1 MPAQMIPER
10 PTPGCHRSEAEL
22 FKVLHEQLPTTC
34 HVFHSVPV
42 AARKSGRHK
51 SSDRTDRE
59 VDFLVV
65 DRNRGGALGIELK
78 SGRLQRDENGY
89 YNQTKGGRVNIES
102 PARQSQIA
110 LYRLRDEILK
120 THLFKNSSLLPEQFG
135 WCVALSSPAVRP
147 TIHLGPDLPRNR
159 VLDAE
164 DLKPKNIT
172 KSIARAFTHCI
183 GRQPPIKKDMLERFT
198 AFIAPTLDLVP
209 NLNARIQRDQQMF
222 HRLATEQKGVFN
234 KLEAIPRLHVQGPA
248 GSGKTLL
255 AMERAHRLTDSG
267 QTVLFLCVNKNLAQ
281 FLRRGLKEVLP
292 ERRFEIR
299 TIAELTRKLLQ
310 ETGQRSPPSF
320 SGFQYAYMQNYWDE
334 EAPGQVETALSQL
347 PDFRVDALV
356 VDEGQDVGKLWWLCL
371 PQLLKKPTDGSLWV
385 FGDQAQNLHDKE
397 PPVIEGIAPYPL
409 TKNFRNTKEIAAY
422 SYQQIEQPLEQDD
435 DKTPRGLK
443 VTEKT
448 AKNRLEM
455 IKKVKESLHQLVI
468 KDAISPDRIIVLT
481 PRSLEWSAVR
491 EKMTFGKIL
500 LTPYRLETTAP
511 AARKPREKRNEW
523 VDVRTESI
531 HRFKGLEQ
539 DVVVLCEIRPDD
551 PYSSDHHLYM
561 ATSRARH
568 VLHVIRY
575 LTKAGSLRPPDAS
588 TPKDLL
594 CHSTTLDT
602 IRRFETIATD
612 AWHASSEI
620 AGLPSG
626 ARTALTDEFRI
637 RATSLFCYG
646 AFASEP
652 NSRFLGRIRGFSDTK
667 TKVIGLS
674 SIAKEGKRL
683 TPRIKETATEVER
696 LISTRKMTKTKTAR
710 TRWTASATRTL
721 VRTAYDTMFNVE
733 TMAAADNYFL
743 ELQNAFRQG
752 LGESLQVAFDH
763 ARETVLK
770 DYCRTHH
777 ANYDDLA
784 EKHPSELPPDF
795 SYRPDA
801 EALFR
806 NIEIPEFLTLFDPT
820 APNTM
825 LDEIH
830 KESLEDPEPI
840 PELLRAFWPS
850 DRDGDIPF

>member
-1 MPAQMIPER
+1 MPAQMIPES
-10 PTPGCHRSEAEL
+10 PTPGCHRSEREL
-22 FKVLHEQLPTTC
+22 FTVLHEQLPTTC

-42 AARKSGRHK
+42 AARKSGSHK

-65 DRNRGGALGIELK
+65 DSKRGGALGIELK

-198 AFIAPTLDLVP
+198 AFIAPTLNLVP

-222 HRLATEQKGVFN
+222 HRLATEQKKVFN

-267 QTVLFLCVNKNLAQ
+267 QTVAFLCVNKNLAE

-292 ERRFEIR
+292 ERRFPIM
-299 TIAELTRKLLQ
+299 TIAELTRDLIKLTDQ
-310 ETGQRSPPSF
+310 QFPPPISHYDYTYW
-320 SGFQYAYMQNYWDE
+320 QKYWDE
-334 EAPGQVETALSQL
+334 EAPNLVGNALSQL
-347 PDFRVDALV
+347 PDYRVDALV
-356 VDEGQDVGKLWWLCL
+356 VDEGQDFGELWWLCL
-371 PQLLKKPTDGSLWV
+371 PQILEKPTDGSLWV

-409 TKNFRNTKEIAAY
+409 TKNFRNTKKIAAY

-435 DKTPRGLK
+435 DKTPRGVK

-468 KDAISPDRIIVLT
+468 KDAICPDRIIVLT
-481 PRSLEWSAVR
+481 PRSSESSAVR
-491 EKMTFGKIL
+491 DKKTFGKIT
-500 LTPYRLETTAP
+500 LTAYKPKTEAQKPHKKTTDRIYVP
-511 AARKPREKRNEW
+511 
-523 VDVRTESI
+523 TESI
-531 HRFKGLEQ
+531 HRFKGLER
-539 DVVVLCEIRPDD
+539 DVVVLCEVRPDD
-551 PYSSDHHLYM
+551 PYCTDHHLYM

-568 VLHVIRY
+568 DLHVIRY

-612 AWHASSEI
+612 AWHTSSEI

-626 ARTALTDEFRI
+626 ARAALTEEFRI

-652 NSRFLGRIRGFSDTK
+652 HSFFLGRIRGFSDAK
-667 TKVIGLS
+667 TTVIGLS
-674 SIAKEGKRL
+674 SLAKEGKRL
-683 TPRIKETATEVER
+683 TPRIKEAATEVER

-733 TMAAADNYFL
+733 TMAAADDYFL
-743 ELQNAFRQG
+743 ALQNAFEQVVRKP
-752 LGESLQVAFDH
+752 LEVAFNH
-763 ARETVLK
+763 ERETALK
-770 DYCRTHH
+770 DYCRTHR
-777 ANYDDLA
+777 ANYDDLSQT
-784 EKHPSELPPDF
+784 KPTELPRDF
-795 SYRPDA
+795 SYTPNA
-801 EALFR
+801 EVLMQ
-806 NIEIPEFLTLFDPT
+806 NIEIPEFLTLVDPT

-830 KESLEDPEPI
+830 KESLEDPESPT
-840 PELLRAFWPS
+840 ELLKRLRPS